1 MSFGVNVLP
10 LSVPLILIV
19 FLTFLVSFGSQSVIC
34 LAALTVLLPALIVC
48 PFLIVCG
55 VNRPKTRL

>member
-34 LAALTVLLPALIVC
+34 LAALTVLLPALIVY